1 MKYDIDDKARLVLKH
16 IVYIAERTAKQIQFC
31 FTKGKKQ
38 YYISP
43 KRDIFLTFNLQS
55 PIDFDYP
62 IPDLN
67 HFLSSNIKT
76 IDSQKLITDKDNL
89 FLPTD
94 DDIKEF
100 ESGKLIDI
108 VDFPLKDVQLLN
120 SSKTN
125 KFEFINFI
133 SIDKKLHYLFQNHI
147 WDWWRD
153 EDNKLIVK
161 RGETTHKFRFIVN
174 RKLITKLLPNDYK
187 LMFKR
192 GVIHFQYKHLN
203 YYFKPENEFHKQ
215 AVKNFYTLSDKVT
228 DKHLLQRYKKL
239 NLI

>member
-76 IDSQKLITDKDNL
+76 IDSQKLITNKPCKSKKCTSKHIEKISGSKIRNL
-89 FLPTD
+89 LRKNRQIPKYLMD
-94 DDIKEF
+94 PK
-100 ESGKLIDI
+100 
-108 VDFPLKDVQLLN
+108 
-120 SSKTN
+120 
-125 KFEFINFI
+125 I
-133 SIDKKLHYLFQNHI
+133 S
-147 WDWWRD
+147 
-153 EDNKLIVK
+153 
-161 RGETTHKFRFIVN
+161 
-174 RKLITKLLPNDYK
+174 KLL
-187 LMFKR
+187 
-192 GVIHFQYKHLN
+192 
-203 YYFKPENEFHKQ
+203 
-215 AVKNFYTLSDKVT
+215 S
-228 DKHLLQRYKKL
+228 KKS
-239 NLI
+239 LIN

>member
-76 IDSQKLITDKDNL
+76 IDSQKLITNKDNL

-174 RKLITKLLPNDYK
+174 RKLITK
-187 LMFKR
+187 
-192 GVIHFQYKHLN
+192 
-203 YYFKPENEFHKQ
+203 
-215 AVKNFYTLSDKVT
+215 
-228 DKHLLQRYKKL
+228 
-239 NLI
+239 